1 LETVTGKKVVLT
13 ASATEMSD
21 FFNNPFIAFVG
32 GFGKGPIPLSY
43 VRKTLYPHCGRR
55 ADGQSCYA
63 PYGLRK
69 IEAILLEGGFSPE
82 DIAVVHPDDLHLF
95 IGSDTKV
102 VGISSMDPTGMGYV
116 SKTYSSIVGGG
127 EPMNSIEFRKLVM
140 HPSIKK
146 YKPKIIVGGFG
157 SWQLERKHVSDSY
170 GVDCVL
176 LGGRPK
182 PIVEVFKKVV
192 NGESIPRIVKA
203 DEFLNTW
210 DYNVEMPL
218 TKNVAIHGAVEISKG
233 CGRNCQFCTPTMQ
246 NKIDVPLNKIMK
258 EVELTVAQ
266 GSDHVTLITED
277 LFLYG

>member
-1 LETVTGKKVVLT
+1 METVPGKRIVLT

-21 FFNNPFIAFVG
+21 FLNNPFIAFAG

-43 VRKTLYPHCGRR
+43 VRKTLYPHCGTKN
-55 ADGQSCYA
+55 DGQTAYA

-69 IEAILLEGGFSPE
+69 VESMLLEGGFTAQ
-82 DIAVVHPDDLHLF
+82 DIAVVHPQDLENF
-95 IGSDTKV
+95 VGPETKV

-127 EPMNSIEFRKLVM
+127 EPMNAIEFKKLVM

-176 LGGRPK
+176 VGGRPG
-182 PIVEVFKKVV
+182 PIVELFKKAV
-192 NGESIPRIVKA
+192 NGEPIPRIVKA
-203 DEFLNTW
+203 DESLSNW
-210 DYNVEMPL
+210 NYNQEMPI
-218 TKNVAIHGAVEISKG
+218 TKNVAIHGCS
-233 CGRNCQFCTPTMQ
+233 
-246 NKIDVPLNKIMK
+246 
-258 EVELTVAQ
+258 
-266 GSDHVTLITED
+266 
-277 LFLYG
+277 

>member
-1 LETVTGKKVVLT
+1 METVTGKKVVLT

-146 YKPKIIVGGFG
+146 YKPKIIVGDLGLG
-157 SWQLERKHVSDSY
+157 SLKESMFQ
-170 GVDCVL
+170 
-176 LGGRPK
+176 
-182 PIVEVFKKVV
+182 IVTV
-192 NGESIPRIVKA
+192 
-203 DEFLNTW
+203 
-210 DYNVEMPL
+210 
-218 TKNVAIHGAVEISKG
+218 
-233 CGRNCQFCTPTMQ
+233 
-246 NKIDVPLNKIMK
+246 
-258 EVELTVAQ
+258 LTV
-266 GSDHVTLITED
+266 
-277 LFLYG
+277 YY